1 MEPLAACQEQ
11 HCCHGQADRNPVRLS
26 ERDWTKQISEQVAD
40 GNGEPDIWH
49 TLCVATGR
57 GNFSRVGTLIG
68 MELESN
74 PELAREPDSALRIAL
89 GYWIANKISTVGAAT
104 GDPVKAVTK
113 RINSKLVWLSD
124 RQAYL
129 AYKGS
134 AILSI
139 RHGYFRCLKWRASS
153 FANVDLPAPTGRSTP
168 EGPNF

>member
-1 MEPLAACQEQ
+1 MSPTFGTPSAS
-11 HCCHGQADRNPVRLS
+11 P
-26 ERDWTKQISEQVAD
+26 
-40 GNGEPDIWH
+40 P
-49 TLCVATGR
+49 GR

-124 RQAYL
+124 RQAYFRKAIKVFAPPPAVAVAAAL
-129 AYKGS
+129 EQPVIPEKGVEPMRSS
-134 AILSI
+134 AS
-139 RHGYFRCLKWRASS
+139 
-153 FANVDLPAPTGRSTP
+153 
-168 EGPNF
+168 